1 MGPLNKQ
8 DSLIQPKPLKMKISI
23 PSATIIVTRK
33 FKKICWAFF
42 VFLILISI
50 FQSSPNVCNISSSTN
65 QFCDMISSREFSVVF
80 ILLIPLTLLVG
91 FLAITKMEVIEK
103 TNAKFRE
110 IVSSRAG

>member
-1 MGPLNKQ
+1 
-8 DSLIQPKPLKMKISI
+8 
-23 PSATIIVTRK
+23 
-33 FKKICWAFF
+33 
-42 VFLILISI
+42 
-50 FQSSPNVCNISSSTN
+50 
-65 QFCDMISSREFSVVF
+65 MISSREFSVVF